1 MAFKNTYKA
10 PRWLYTDLPD
20 SNHSL
25 VDLMTRI
32 VTQSGDEKWR
42 YFKMLADIG
51 NKETET
57 PGAVPD
63 AVWLQVLLPCCE
75 DLIKRTVKSLEG
87 VEKGIIHIY
96 LATIECFRQVVFNFL
111 PGRDSGTGYTVYEAA
126 GTEWAFECSP
136 ETFSDTEPSFVFQF
150 CEAFIR
156 VNSQSGKGGAAWI
169 VLRGL
174 SLDLPRGLKV
184 AFSKITELFE
194 QIYFLSNNPRFSI
207 VDYNITSDRSRS
219 PAPVAPGKTPVTK
232 DLMRA
237 FNGGISVDGREFKL
251 ERRLT
256 GPISCLANALRHVDV
271 NLDAQDYMPRTTW
284 NTLSQHESV
293 GSEYAVQSSL
303 IALERGQQGEFLFLS
318 HFLQFILRLFADKY
332 TDYSLLL
339 VDREARSLPS
349 LPAWM
354 VALLR

>member
-25 VDLMTRI
+25 VDLMTSI
-32 VTQSGDEKWR
+32 DMICSGDEKWR

-87 VEKGIIHIY
+87 VKKGIIHIY
-96 LATIECFRQVVFNFL
+96 LATIECFRQVVSTFFQEETL
-111 PGRDSGTGYTVYEAA
+111 ELATRCTKLVWPLTKGDHSTA

-136 ETFSDTEPSFVFQF
+136 EAFSDTEPSFVFQF

-194 QIYFLSNNPRFSI
+194 LMYFLSNNPRFSI

-256 GPISCLANALRHVDV
+256 GLH
-271 NLDAQDYMPRTTW
+271 AQDYMEHAIGRDQDVKAATYMECTTTGSNMKVW
-284 NTLSQHESV
+284 EPASVDGRLAEVNLNGNTSKV
-293 GSEYAVQSSL
+293 NGS
-303 IALERGQQGEFLFLS
+303 
-318 HFLQFILRLFADKY
+318 
-332 TDYSLLL
+332 T
-339 VDREARSLPS
+339 
-349 LPAWM
+349 
-354 VALLR
+354 